1 MTMSDKAS
9 QSDDLEAIRRDI
21 DAIDD
26 GLLTLLDRRFQASER
41 VRAVKLAAGGLT
53 GSPFR
58 PAREAAIIRRL
69 LARPGSHVP
78 PDIMVR
84 LWRIIL
90 TGSSRSQS
98 PITIHLSR
106 KTAASMAARLLI
118 SDHFGSLPVEEYRDE
133 QQALLQLEAGSSD
146 ICIVETASAWADA
159 LLQGAAGEAQV
170 FGCLPA
176 RLSSREV
183 PDMLVIGHAA
193 TEASGDDHSL
203 ILTDGKLPR
212 DFRPQPLWETRAGP
226 LRLSCLP
233 GFLSEHENPL
243 VGLVRSNPQ
252 LKLRLVGRYPA
263 PFGDTA

>member
-1 MTMSDKAS
+1 MSDKAT
-9 QSDDLEAIRRDI
+9 QPDDLEAIRRDI

-41 VRAVKLAAGGLT
+41 VRAAKLASGSTA

-69 LARPGSHVP
+69 LARPGRHVP
-78 PDIMVR
+78 ADIMVR

-106 KTAASMAARLLI
+106 KTAASMPARLAI

-133 QQALLQLEAGSSD
+133 EQALLQLEAGSSD
-146 ICIVETASAWADA
+146 ICIVDTSSAWTEAF
-159 LLQGAAGEAQV
+159 LQGTAGEAQV

-176 RLSSREV
+176 RLGRSDV
-183 PDMLVIGHAA
+183 PALLAIGHAVS
-193 TEASGDDHSL
+193 EPSGDDQTLL
-203 ILTDGKLPR
+203 ISDGKLPR
-212 DFRPQPLWETRAGP
+212 DFKPQPLWDLKAGAH
-226 LRLSCLP
+226 RLSCLP
-233 GFLSEHENPL
+233 GFLSEHENPI
-243 VGLVRSNPQ
+243 VGLVRSNAQ
-252 LKLRLVGRYPA
+252 LRLKIAGRYPA
-263 PFGDTA
+263 PFGDQA